1 MMTRPEP
8 VVTGSGQRRVV
19 VLLDASRQGRLT
31 LEAALDLAAWHRV
44 PLLALSVREESL
56 LRGAA
61 LAFTMEYGAVT
72 GQGRRVDAVRLQAR
86 FKAQESR
93 FRMILEEAAGARGL
107 SCSLVIRTGDVV
119 REALALLQSD
129 DLLVM
134 GKCVAPGLL
143 GGRLGGSCRALI
155 QASPAPL
162 LLWEQ
167 PLRAAGP
174 VMLSLSD
181 TSGLNPAWRMQS
193 VLDWFQSTGQHG
205 VVQRLNAGTPAHQL
219 RRAAQYSGGLL
230 VLSQSLAADPER
242 LAGVRLPIL
251 VWPDR

>member
-1 MMTRPEP
+1 MTSPEP
-8 VVTGSGQRRVV
+8 AARQSGKRRVV
-19 VLLDASRQGRLT
+19 VLLDASRQGRMT
-31 LEAALDLAAWHRV
+31 LEAALDLAAWHRL
-44 PLLALSVREESL
+44 PLLALFVREESL

-61 LAFTMEYGAVT
+61 YAFTMEYGAVT

-93 FRMILEEAAGARGL
+93 FRMTLDRAAGARGL
-107 SCSLVIRTGDVV
+107 SCSLLVRSGDVV

-143 GGRLGGSCRALI
+143 NGRLGGSCRALI
-155 QASPAPL
+155 HASPVPL

-167 PLRAAGP
+167 PVRAAGP
-174 VMLSLSD
+174 VMLSLSGTD
-181 TSGLNPAWRMQS
+181 SNAAWRMQS

-205 VVQRLNAGTPAHQL
+205 VVQRLNAGTPAYQRL
-219 RRAAQYSGGLL
+219 RAAQYSGGLL
-230 VLSQSLAADPER
+230 VLSQSLANDPDQ
-242 LAGVRLPIL
+242 LAAIRLPIL
-251 VWPDR
+251 VWPD